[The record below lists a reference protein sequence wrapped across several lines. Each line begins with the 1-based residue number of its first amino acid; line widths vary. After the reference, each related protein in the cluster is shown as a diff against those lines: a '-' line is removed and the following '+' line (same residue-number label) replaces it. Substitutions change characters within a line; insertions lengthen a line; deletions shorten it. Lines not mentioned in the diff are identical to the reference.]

1 MENNSKIREA
11 IWESVNGLTDDQL
24 NQVVEEGTWS
34 IAQVLEHLYL
44 IEQLVVD
51 GIQKKLKEEEDK
63 IVKLRPVHLTV
74 DRSIKVQAP
83 PALVP
88 TNNFQTMEQLKNK
101 LSQSRKSLLLLL
113 DPVNEEVLAKKAMHH
128 PVFGELSLVQ
138 WISFVG
144 FHEQRHLSQIE
155 EIKELLK

>member
-1 MENNSKIREA
+1 MENNGKIREA

-24 NQVVEEGTWS
+24 NQVLEEGIWS
-34 IAQVLEHLYL
+34 IVQVLEHLYL
-44 IEQLVVD
+44 MEQLVVD
-51 GIQKKLKEEEDK
+51 GIQKKLKEGEDK
-63 IVKLRPVHLTV
+63 IVKLRPIHRTV

-83 PALVP
+83 QSLVP
-88 TNNFQTMEQLKNK
+88 TNNFQTIEQLKNK
-101 LSQSRKSLLLLL
+101 LSQSRKSLLTLL
-113 DPVNEEVLAKKAMHH
+113 DSVNEEVLVKKAMHH